1 VNDKK
6 YLLIIVILIL
16 IGFSGWIYSISL
28 RQSNSTALEIA
39 NAKQTDLQ
47 NQLTDYLVKYE
58 ESQNQVDELNKN
70 FETITQ
76 EHDALKTQN
85 AELTNKITTLQAELN
100 QAKQISAT
108 SASTSSVS
116 TETCT
121 KYTLPEIDY
130 SSNTTVAKGLKEFI
144 KTARGVLSDNDW
156 NVIWKTAKTAIHYV
170 SYIDKDIRYKE
181 VFIVYYEDFNGPAIF
196 WVNNACFLEN
206 KK

>member
-1 VNDKK
+1 MNDKK

-28 RQSNSTALEIA
+28 RQSNSTALELA
-39 NAKQTDLQ
+39 NTKQTDLQ

-58 ESQNQVDELNKN
+58 ESQKQIDELNKN
-70 FETITQ
+70 LETITQ
-76 EHDALKTQN
+76 DRDAVKTQN

-108 SASTSSVS
+108 SASTSSAS
-116 TETCT
+116 TELCT

-130 SSNTTVAKGLKEFI
+130 SSNTAVAKGLKEFI

-156 NVIWKTAKTAIHYV
+156 NIIWKTAKTAIHYV

-196 WVNNACFLEN
+196 WVNNACFLES

>member
-6 YLLIIVILIL
+6 YLLIIIVLIL
-16 IGFSGWIYSISL
+16 IGFSGWVYSISL
-28 RQSNSTALEIA
+28 RQSNSIALESA
-39 NAKQTDLQ
+39 NARQTEIQ

-58 ESQNQVDELNKN
+58 ESQNQVNELNKKL
-70 FETITQ
+70 ETITQ
-76 EHDALKTQN
+76 DREAVKIQN
-85 AELTNKITTLQAELN
+85 TELTNKITALQTELD

-108 SASTSSVS
+108 STSTSSTS
-116 TETCT
+116 TESCA

-130 SSNTTVAKGLKEFI
+130 SSNTAVAKGLKEFI
-144 KTARGVLSDNDW
+144 KTARGVLSANDW
-156 NVIWKTAKTAIHYV
+156 NIIWKTAKTAIHYV

-196 WVNNACFLEN
+196 WVNNACFLES